1 MVTDRREQN
10 QKYYEAHRDE
20 IIAQK
25 RLSTRRI
32 VLSLHRT
39 HDADLIDALEALP
52 SMQGYIT
59 ALLRE
64 HLLSEGS

>member
-1 MVTDRREQN
+1 MATDRRAQN

-25 RLSTRRI
+25 RLSTRRV
-32 VLSLHRT
+32 VLSLHRKN
-39 HDADLIDALEALP
+39 DAALIAALEALP
-52 SMQGYIT
+52 NMQGYIT